1 MMKETEN
8 RSRIFNFLVK
18 ELAFLDNNYDRLVY
32 PNIKESVILDLRR
45 FHGLSPDI
53 KIAYYRDINPDKS
66 SLTRLVISDFGISY
80 RCSYKMFFVE
90 SKLASWNVNIE
101 WEKIDHVEYSE
112 DDKCFYFYCT
122 EENTEYF
129 HIDRKA
135 LLKKEDT
142 SVCMKFAQ
150 VLSEAAKLSITPQD
164 LMNEVFRLDE
174 EQQYEDALSILN
186 HLFTMTEVV
195 EEAAPFLHFAKGK
208 ILFNSIRNNV
218 SANDSRYDL
227 AKNELETALNTLGND
242 WKEYED
248 VVCWYLGAIYSIQD
262 NYFKCRDC
270 LIRAMNSDENWLA
283 TESKEVFEEQE
294 SELDA
299 KWDEYI
305 QTSRYTDRQF
315 IMPVREI
322 KGCYDEL
329 IRTFLINHIPS
340 TIKFPIGHP
349 IANELYMGHPYNQ
362 NLYIPY
368 NNADE
373 ILFMDKIQ
381 ELCYLLQCL
390 GATEITI
397 RSIQG
402 KSLEEV
408 TNDQSCIGISAGYK
422 IISGRTNVNLNTKQ
436 VKKGNKNNRVEQH
449 LYYSPTEKPFIPNGL
464 VWFPQE
470 IQWQRLAES
479 RLKGNILEY
488 NQFVSTSETHF
499 VSQSLENN
507 TQVHFKTL
515 IAKANASIQKSSL
528 HEINQNAN
536 TEWAISVKFKP
547 MTDFKRT
554 K

>member
-1 MMKETEN
+1 MDKNEG
-8 RSRIFNFLVK
+8 RSEIFDFLVK
-18 ELAFLDNNYDRLVY
+18 ELAFLDNDYDRLVY

-53 KIAYYRDINPDKS
+53 KIVYYRDIISEKS
-66 SLTRLVISDFGISY
+66 HLTRLVISDFGISY
-80 RCSYKMFFVE
+80 RCSYKIFFVE
-90 SKLASWNVNIE
+90 SSLASFNVNIK
-101 WEKIDHVEYSE
+101 WERIDHVEYSE
-112 DDKCFYFYCT
+112 DDKCFYFYNR
-122 EENTEYF
+122 EENAAFYR
-129 HIDRKA
+129 IDRRDFI
-135 LLKKEDT
+135 KKEDT

-150 VLSEAAKLSITPQD
+150 ILSEAAKLSISHQE
-164 LMNEVFRLDE
+164 LMAEVFRLE
-174 EQQYEDALSILN
+174 KEQQYEEALSILDY
-186 HLFTMTEVV
+186 LFTMTEVV
-195 EEAAPFLHFAKGK
+195 EATAPLLHYAKGR
-208 ILFNSIRNNV
+208 ILFNSIPD
-218 SANDSRYDL
+218 SASVNDSRYNL
-227 AKNELETALNTLGND
+227 AKNELETALNTLGSD

-248 VVCWYLGAIYSIQD
+248 IVCWYLGAIYSIQD

-294 SELDA
+294 SGLEA

-305 QTSRYTDRQF
+305 QNSRYTDRQF

-340 TIKFPIGHP
+340 SIKFPIGHP
-349 IANELYMGHPYNQ
+349 IVNELYMGHPYNQ

-373 ILFMDKIQ
+373 ILFVDKIQ

-390 GATEITI
+390 GAMEITI
-397 RSIQG
+397 RSIRG

-408 TNDQSCIGISAGYK
+408 TNDQSCIDISAGYK
-422 IISGRTNVNLNTKQ
+422 MVSGEANINLNTKQ
-436 VKKGNKNNRVEQH
+436 AKKDNRNNRLEQH

-464 VWFPQE
+464 VWYPQE
-470 IQWQRLAES
+470 LQWQRLAES

-507 TQVHFKTL
+507 IQVHFETL
-515 IAKANASIQKSSL
+515 IAKANANIQKSSF